1 MTRTLTALLCAAL
14 VLSLGPP
21 LARAQ
26 GGVLRLH
33 SAYPAHSLHTRAAQA
48 LADDVLERTGGAVR
62 IQVLPGGTSGLRGP
76 DLLEAVRDGAPP
88 LANMLMGEVSRTERA
103 FAISTLP
110 LLARSLAD
118 ARRLHDHCRPLYETL
133 CARWGQ
139 TLLLAAPWPPSGLF
153 SRWPVRTADE
163 LAGLRLRVYD
173 TTMAGFFAR
182 AGARPVDLPWVD
194 LLSALRGG
202 AVDAVLTSP
211 TSAMDVALWDSLPHF
226 LALELAYPLNM
237 LTINTQAL
245 EALAPGQRTM
255 LLEAAARAQERL
267 WKEVE
272 HEAAQSL
279 AAIQRHGVTVTR
291 PDPALELA
299 LDALAQDMRRE
310 FLWRAGKDAAT
321 AIEAYLR
328 P

>member
-1 MTRTLTALLCAAL
+1 MTRILAALLCAAL
-14 VLSLGPP
+14 ALGP
-21 LARAQ
+21 LTARAQ
-26 GGVLRLH
+26 GGVLLLH

-48 LADDVLERTGGAVR
+48 LADEVRERTGGAVR
-62 IQVLPGGTSGLRGP
+62 IQVLPGGVPGLRGP
-76 DLLEAVRDGAPP
+76 DLLEAVRDGTPP

-118 ARRLHDHCRPLYETL
+118 ARRLHDRCRPLYETL

-153 SRWPVRTADE
+153 SRWPVHTMTD

-194 LLSALRGG
+194 LLSALQGG

-211 TSAMDVALWDSLPHF
+211 TSAVDVALWEHLPHF
-226 LALELAYPLNM
+226 LALDLAYPLNM
-237 LTINTQAL
+237 LTINTRAL
-245 EALAPGQRTM
+245 DALAPGHRAA
-255 LLEAAARAQERL
+255 LLDAAARAQERL
-267 WKEVE
+267 WVEVE
-272 HEAAQSL
+272 YEAAQSL
-279 AAIQRHGVTVTR
+279 AAIQRHGVVVAR
-291 PDPALELA
+291 PDPSLEPA

-310 FLWRAGKDAAT
+310 FLWRAGEDAAT